1 MKVWLSGKNKY
12 LDKLFSDSQFRVFL
26 AAAFCGGWNF
36 IYALFNIIL
45 GVIYRSVWSLTLGI
59 YYFSFGC
66 MRAALVA
73 HGKSAKDK
81 RKSETVVKHIGL
93 AFFLVALLFS
103 GTVLLSIV
111 ENHSKRYNTI
121 IMITIATYT
130 FFLLIMAI
138 VNIFKARKSSD
149 IKLIAIRN
157 ISLGGAVVSMFSL
170 EKSMMATFG
179 ENSVQYAFLMQILS
193 GAGIFTIIIV
203 LGANLIR
210 ISRYFLFLE

>member
-1 MKVWLSGKNKY
+1 
-12 LDKLFSDSQFRVFL
+12 
-26 AAAFCGGWNF
+26 
-36 IYALFNIIL
+36 
-45 GVIYRSVWSLTLGI
+45 
-59 YYFSFGC
+59 

-73 HGKSAKDK
+73 HGKSTKDK
-81 RKSETVVKHIGL
+81 RKSESVVRHIGIC
-93 AFFLVALLFS
+93 FFFVALLFS
-103 GTVLLSIV
+103 GTVLLSIL

-130 FFLLIMAI
+130 FSMLTMAI

-149 IKLIAIRN
+149 IKVIAIRN

-179 ENSVQYAFLMQILS
+179 ENSVEYAFLMQILS
-193 GAGIFTIIIV
+193 GAGIFAIIIV

-210 ISRYFLFLE
+210 ISRDRKQKLVGK